1 MHLHD
6 GHFVRIPHGP
16 VWRWRPSG
24 TRTVCHAPHFKIDR
38 KRPLARLAKPA
49 STKIISPSFMGV
61 SSQKLHFNSKTVIH
75 SISSFMI
82 IVKGMLLFEFGNWMI
97 SKPNIK
103 IFLQSKRQFTFYWCQ
118 LFFII
123 FTVFNG
129 FVRKNYWNINRHY
142 STLLWSYLTLIGF
155 SRWILK
161 RSDLNFRWLF
171 WGGLI
176 SSYSV

>member
-1 MHLHD
+1 
-6 GHFVRIPHGP
+6 
-16 VWRWRPSG
+16 
-24 TRTVCHAPHFKIDR
+24 
-38 KRPLARLAKPA
+38 
-49 STKIISPSFMGV
+49 
-61 SSQKLHFNSKTVIH
+61 
-75 SISSFMI
+75 MI

-171 WGGLI
+171 EVVWYLLI
-176 SSYSV
+176 RSKYSQVESFPDNVIQSGINQRIISVRYRILTGKQLQTPILDIVKSLIQSNRQFFDTFPLDVLENGYNQAKIEPLLVVG